1 MKGYPKYVATKQD
14 FINLLSM
21 PEHKVQAL
29 TDLQA
34 ICNADDATVKRATTP
49 INPDDLQGGWNTE
62 DIENPMPLWKQKGF
76 ESRQEIADL
85 ITENGGEV

>member
-1 MKGYPKYVATKQD
+1 MKGYPKCIATKQD
-14 FINLLSM
+14 YINLLAM

-29 TDLQA
+29 TDLQT
-34 ICNADDATVKRATTP
+34 IYNTDDATVKRATTP
-49 INPDDLQGGWNTE
+49 IDPDDPQSDWNTE

-76 ESRQEIADL
+76 MSRQDVADL